1 MKKLIGAFALAA
13 PMALLA
19 TPSAQAETISC
30 VLENNKVVTVSN
42 LSSNPTYTYGT
53 AGKQELVL
61 PTGRANSRVYKG
73 YVQFLRAAER
83 FIAFTNGNYTY
94 AIFHGV
100 GRDWDAYGLRVYK
113 GSELIMEKHCKANGT
128 LEVDPDLINAPEE
141 NFPY

>member
-73 YVQFLRAAER
+73 SEGFASGEGQYL
-83 FIAFTNGNYTY
+83 AFTNGNYTY
-94 AIFHGV
+94 AIYDGA
-100 GRDWDAYGLRVYK
+100 GRGWELHGLRVYK
-113 GSELIMEKHCKANGT
+113 GSAVIMEKQCKTFGALN
-128 LEVDPDLINAPEE
+128 VDLSSINAPEDDL
-141 NFPY
+141 PY